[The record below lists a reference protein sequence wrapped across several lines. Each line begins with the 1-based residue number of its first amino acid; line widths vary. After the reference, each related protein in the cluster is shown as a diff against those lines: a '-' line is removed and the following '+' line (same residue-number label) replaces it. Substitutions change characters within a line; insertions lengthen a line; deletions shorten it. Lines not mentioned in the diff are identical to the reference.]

1 MAARDRREPDGMGMS
16 AVLDV
21 VDVPTEGG
29 GFAIREVPDLEPAP
43 VVVAEAVLPTLGE
56 AFAVVRAAL
65 ERHFQ
70 DNLPALG
77 ECELAQALHSDGNV
91 AVAWRRIV
99 LLLEMAINASL
110 RQ

>member
-1 MAARDRREPDGMGMS
+1 MASRQQRDLDGGS
-16 AVLDV
+16 LGRD
-21 VDVPTEGG
+21 EGG
-29 GFAIREVPDLEPAP
+29 VTLQPEVFAIREVVESDPVLLACAP
-43 VVVAEAVLPTLGE
+43 PEAVPPTLGE

-65 ERHFQ
+65 EHHFE
-70 DNLPALG
+70 DNLPVIA
-77 ECELAQALHSDGNV
+77 ECALAQALHSDGNV